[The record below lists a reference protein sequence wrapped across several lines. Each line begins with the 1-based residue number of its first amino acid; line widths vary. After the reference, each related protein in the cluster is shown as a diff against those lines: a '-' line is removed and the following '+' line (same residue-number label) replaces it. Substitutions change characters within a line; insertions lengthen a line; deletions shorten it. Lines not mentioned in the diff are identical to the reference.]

1 MNRYGVLTRFDR
13 VKLLVGYLL
22 LQATSWLFF
31 GSLPT
36 RIAIAV
42 ISAAVL
48 AVAVTTRR
56 RTGPTRRRTG

>member
-13 VKLLVGYLL
+13 LKLLLGYLVI
-22 LQATSWLFF
+22 QVAGWLFF
-31 GSLPT
+31 GGLAT
-36 RIAIAV
+36 RFAIAV

-56 RTGPTRRRTG
+56 RTGTARRRTG